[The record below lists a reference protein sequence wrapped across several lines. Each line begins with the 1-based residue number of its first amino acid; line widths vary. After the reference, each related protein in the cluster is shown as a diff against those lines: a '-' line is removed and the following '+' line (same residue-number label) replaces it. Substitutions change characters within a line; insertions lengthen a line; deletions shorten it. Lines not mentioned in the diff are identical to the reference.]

1 MIETYPF
8 FLSNS
13 KVVDILC
20 QSIGN
25 HATTDIY
32 LPTFEPNSPDFHPK
46 TERERKRYGEKK
58 VINFIKPLS
67 LSGKRIKD

>member
-25 HATTDIY
+25 HATIDIY

-46 TERERKRYGEKK
+46 TEREIKRYGEK
-58 VINFIKPLS
+58 
-67 LSGKRIKD
+67 

>member
-13 KVVDILC
+13 KVVDILR

-25 HATTDIY
+25 HATIDMY
-32 LPTFEPNSPDFHPK
+32 LPTFVPNSPDFHPK
-46 TERERKRYGEKK
+46 TERERKRYSKNK
-58 VINFIKPLS
+58 
-67 LSGKRIKD
+67 